1 MANKSYEALL
11 ADENVPETVD
21 NQSETTNTQDEAFVE
36 PKEDVISTSK
46 INTPSEEKQP
56 LESKTEPNT
65 KEVED
70 TVADKEKEEAV
81 VEEPK
86 EKVTLETSSTEE
98 SEPNVEVKEPEET
111 EPKHVVESVESKEE
125 FHADFPNDPIGEKG
139 VAGPNPNV
147 DQNVD
152 PIDVAEK
159 ALREAEQRALETYRS
174 SHSLSSPKVKPSYA
188 NEVIE
193 DEPEPEIQ
201 QQLQA
206 HPIKEPKAEPAKP
219 KTVEEQLAELNLSP
233 DKLAKVKAVLEDKP
247 EPEPAKEA
255 EPQPKAVY
263 NKTNSQEK
271 IVDGQ
276 DTKVSV
282 PKEEP
287 KEAPLENPTPS
298 PEVNFDEQLAQYVA
312 KGDENYPKLFKY
324 MNLNDRTAYTS
335 TLAALRRGEANTKN
349 IKELDRLTNKALEI
363 KDMQG

>member
-21 NQSETTNTQDEAFVE
+21 NQSETTNTQDEAPVE
-36 PKEDVISTSK
+36 TTEDVLSTSK
-46 INTPSEEKQP
+46 ANTPSEDKQP

-70 TVADKEKEEAV
+70 TVADKAEEVV
-81 VEEPK
+81 VEAPK
-86 EKVTLETSSTEE
+86 EDVVAETPKAE
-98 SEPNVEVKEPEET
+98 EPEQTET
-111 EPKHVVESVESKEE
+111 KKAELKQVTELAESDKEV
-125 FHADFPNDPIGEKG
+125 HADFPNEPIGENG
-139 VAGPNPNV
+139 VAGTNP
-147 DQNVD
+147 NVD
-152 PIDVAEK
+152 PIDIAEK
-159 ALREAEQRALETYRS
+159 ALRDAEQKALETYRA
-174 SHSLSSPKVKPSYA
+174 SHSVSSPVVKPSYA
-188 NEVIE
+188 KEVIE
-193 DEPEPEIQ
+193 DDLEPEVVQPAKET
-201 QQLQA
+201 
-206 HPIKEPKAEPAKP
+206 PIDEPKTVPDKP
-219 KTVEEQLAELNLSP
+219 KTVAEQLAELNLSP

-247 EPEPAKEA
+247 EPEPTKEA

-263 NKTNSQEK
+263 NKTTSQDK

-276 DTKVSV
+276 DTEVSV

-287 KEAPLENPTPS
+287 KEAPLENPTPA

-324 MNLNDRTAYTS
+324 MTLNDRTEYTN

-363 KDMQG
+363 KDMRG